1 MDYII
6 DNKDDFIVINSL
18 LYKYEDLDIF
28 QMEDCDD
35 IILPFD
41 INDLI
46 NSIYYSYQ
54 SKKDIFNQFNIDTKR
69 TSIYIQRPKLINKKI
84 NHKNLL
90 KLLSNKKNLDRI
102 LICFTQAMFFWPYK
116 IISNKYCNNDIHLGE
131 IPNNNSS
138 YIKYIDS
145 DNFILFKELRLFN
158 IDKDGNDKTLKKL
171 KIEIHI
177 SLNISLK
184 TSVLLIY

>member
-18 LYKYEDLDIF
+18 VYKYEDLDMF
-28 QMEDCDD
+28 QMDDIDD

-46 NSIYYSYQ
+46 NSIYHSYQ
-54 SKKDIFNQFNIDTKR
+54 SKKDIYNQFIVDIKR
-69 TSIYIQRPKLINKKI
+69 TSIYYHDFNKKI
-84 NHKNLL
+84 NHCQLL
-90 KLLSNKKNLDRI
+90 KLLSHKKNLDRI
-102 LICFTQAMFFWPYK
+102 LICFTQSVYFWPYK
-116 IISNKYCNNDIHLGE
+116 IISHKYCKDDIHLGE
-131 IPNNNSS
+131 IPNNKTS
-138 YIKYIDS
+138 YIKYIN
-145 DNFILFKELRLFN
+145 DNNIILYKELRLFKV
-158 IDKDGNDKTLKKL
+158 DKNGNDKTLKKL

-177 SLNISLK
+177 SFDISFN

>member
-28 QMEDCDD
+28 QMDDCDD

-54 SKKDIFNQFNIDTKR
+54 SKKDIFNQFIIDAKR
-69 TSIYIQRPKLINKKI
+69 TSIYYQDSKI
-84 NHKNLL
+84 HYKRLL
-90 KLLSNKKNLDRI
+90 KLLSHKKNLDRV
-102 LICFTQAMFFWPYK
+102 LICFTQSMFFWPYK
-116 IISNKYCNNDIHLGE
+116 IISYKHCNNDIHLGE
-131 IPNNNSS
+131 IPNNNSG
-138 YIKYIDS
+138 YIKYIDN

-158 IDKDGNDKTLKKL
+158 IDKNSNDKTLKKL

-177 SLNISLK
+177 SLDISN